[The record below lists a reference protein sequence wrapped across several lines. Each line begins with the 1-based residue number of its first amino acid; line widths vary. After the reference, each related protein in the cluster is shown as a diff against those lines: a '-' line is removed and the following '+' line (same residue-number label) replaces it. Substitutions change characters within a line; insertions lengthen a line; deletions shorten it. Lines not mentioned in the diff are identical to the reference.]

1 VLLCVVAGNLIA
13 IIPSARLSDRIGR
26 KPVIYASCAIGL
38 AGVTIAALSPNVP
51 IAVVGAT
58 LFGASAGMF
67 LAVDW
72 ALMTDIIPM
81 AAAGRYMGL
90 SNVAT
95 GASSP
100 IGVAL
105 GGLILDAVNK
115 SLGLGTGPRAAF
127 LVGAVLYLI
136 AAVLLRPVD
145 PRPRGE

>member
-1 VLLCVVAGNLIA
+1 MAVTAIAPNTVVAI
-13 IIPSARLSDRIGR
+13 
-26 KPVIYASCAIGL
+26 V
-38 AGVTIAALSPNVP
+38 GVA
-51 IAVVGAT
+51 
-58 LFGASAGMF
+58 LFGLSAGMF

-100 IGVAL
+100 IGVAI
-105 GGLILDAVNK
+105 GGLVLDAVNK
-115 SLGLGTGPRAAF
+115 SAGFGTGPRVAFLIGAAF
-127 LVGAVLYLI
+127 FAV

-145 PRPRGE
+145 PRQRDERLAAGE